1 MSNKKVRILVVED
14 EAIVALDL
22 TSRLKMIGYEIVGT
36 AATGADA
43 IAKAIELRP
52 DLMLMDIILKGEMDG
67 IQASEVIRAKL
78 GIPIIFLTACA
89 DDATLERA
97 KITEPFG
104 YLLKPFEEREL
115 HSHIEIALYKHKMER
130 KLRESEE
137 RYSLATQGANDGI
150 WDWNLESNEIYFSP
164 RFGSML
170 GYTENRFGSCSAD
183 WLSKIHPADRA
194 HVEKKLSDHI
204 AGRSGHFESEY
215 RIQDSSNNYRW
226 VLCRGLAL
234 RHGTGRA
241 HRIAGSQTDI
251 TERKVYNPLTGLP
264 NQVLLADRLERALKR
279 GKNQGGHSFAVLALD
294 VDNLRMVKDSL
305 GYVVADQL
313 LIQIARRVQGCLT
326 PQDTVSHFGK
336 DDFVLLLE
344 EVRDASDTMQIADR
358 LHRELVKPFQVEGQ
372 IIYIIP
378 TIGVTLSTGDYNCPE
393 DLLRDAST
401 AMHRAKSEGNGRC
414 EIFQR
419 EMRSSAVKRLR
430 LEADLRKAL
439 EQKDFRVH
447 YQPIVSLKNGRIEG
461 FEALVR
467 WQKSGELI
475 FPGDFITVAE
485 STDMIVHLER
495 WVLSEACNQVAR
507 WQEMI
512 DVPLTANVNLC
523 AQHYASPDL
532 IKALEE
538 ALSNSGLQPSHLRLE
553 ITESSLMANTGT
565 VLETL
570 SQIQDLNVQVHIDD
584 FGTGYSSLSYLNRF
598 PIDTL
603 KIDRSFVG
611 KLGMCHETW
620 KIVKAIVGLARNLG
634 MEVIAE
640 GIENLMQLKMLQ
652 TLHCEFGQGYYF
664 SKPLDPRAIEP
675 MLLGHYPWNVAFMTT
690 TPRVIQFAAEA
701 KIQ

>member
-22 TSRLKMIGYEIVGT
+22 TSRLKMIGYDVVGT

-43 IAKAIELRP
+43 IAKAVKLSP
-52 DLMLMDIILKGEMDG
+52 DLMLMDIILKGDMDG
-67 IQASEVIRAKL
+67 IQASEAIRSKL

-115 HSHIEIALYKHKMER
+115 HSHIEIALYKHKMEK

-137 RYSLATQGANDGI
+137 RYSLATKGANDGL
-150 WDWNLESNEIYFSP
+150 WDWNLDSNEIYFSP

-170 GYTENRFGSCSAD
+170 GYAEGLFGNSSAD
-183 WLSKIHPADRA
+183 WFTKIHPVDRA
-194 HVEKKLSDHI
+194 QVEKKLSEHI
-204 AGRSGHFESEY
+204 AGRSSHFESEY

-234 RHGTGRA
+234 RHSRGRA
-241 HRIAGSQTDI
+241 YRIAGSQTDI

-264 NQVLLADRLERALKR
+264 NQVLLTDRLERALKR
-279 GKNQGGHSFAVLALD
+279 GKIQGNNAFAVLALD
-294 VDNLRMVKDSL
+294 VDGLRMIKDSL

-313 LIQIARRVQGCLT
+313 LVQIAGRIQGCLS

-344 EVRDASDTMQIADR
+344 GVRDGSDALQMADR
-358 LHRELVKPFQVEGQ
+358 IYQELIKPFQVEEQ
-372 IIYIIP
+372 VVYISP
-378 TIGVTLSTGDYNCPE
+378 TIGVTLSTGDYTCPE

-401 AMHRAKSEGNGRC
+401 AMHRATSEGNGRC

-419 EMRSSAVKRLR
+419 EMRSSAVARLK

-439 EQKDFRVH
+439 EQRDFRVH
-447 YQPIVSLKNGRIEG
+447 YQPIVSLKSGQIEG

-467 WQKSGELI
+467 WQRSGELVY
-475 FPGDFITVAE
+475 PGDFIAVAE
-485 STDMIVHLER
+485 STDMIIQLER
-495 WVLSEACNQVAR
+495 WVLLEACSQVAK
-507 WQEMI
+507 WQGI
-512 DVPLTANVNLC
+512 VDVPLTANVNLC

-532 IKALEE
+532 IAALED
-538 ALSNSGLQPSHLRLE
+538 ALGRSGLEPSQLRLE
-553 ITESSLMANTGT
+553 ITESSLMANTEI
-565 VLETL
+565 VLKTL
-570 SQIQDLNVQVHIDD
+570 SQIQNLNVQVHIDD

-598 PIDTL
+598 PINTL

-611 KLGMCHETW
+611 KLGMCKETW

-664 SKPLDPRAIEP
+664 SKPLDPRAVEP
-675 MLLGHYPWNVAFMTT
+675 WLSGHYPWNVAFMTT
-690 TPRVIQFAAEA
+690 APRVFPFSVEA
-701 KIQ
+701 KA